1 MDHVKMFLQEEDGVG
16 VVEIILI
23 LVVLRIKHFALHI
36 KKFWLTVYALQKN
49 ISAEYPVPVCIQ
61 QGFLQN
67 FVMLIFQIVECRAI
81 VCTFTRDVF

>member
-1 MDHVKMFLQEEDGVG
+1 MGADIVNQAMSMGSMIQMA
-16 VVEIILI
+16 
-23 LVVLRIKHFALHI
+23 IKHFALHI